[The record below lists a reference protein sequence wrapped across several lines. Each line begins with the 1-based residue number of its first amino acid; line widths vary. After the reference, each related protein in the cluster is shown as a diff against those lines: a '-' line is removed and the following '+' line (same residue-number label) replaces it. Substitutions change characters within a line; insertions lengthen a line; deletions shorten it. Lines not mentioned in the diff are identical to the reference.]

1 MGSTTP
7 RIREVLRAGHDRLI
21 LCLYSF
27 VLGCSR
33 ATSRLFLPAVNW
45 QYLIR
50 YLNHPSCLSCSLPKV
65 LSTTSSIPRYL
76 LVVERLL
83 SQALSHTSEL
93 LSKLV
98 LNSIQHGVLST
109 MPRIKP
115 MH

>member
-50 YLNHPSCLSCSLPKV
+50 YLVSPIGNKLNCTKLSYLRFLNIQLYVNSIRIEIIYRCSCSLRSRDV
-65 LSTTSSIPRYL
+65 YMDLIL
-76 LVVERLL
+76 L
-83 SQALSHTSEL
+83 
-93 LSKLV
+93 
-98 LNSIQHGVLST
+98 
-109 MPRIKP
+109 
-115 MH
+115 